1 MTYRSFCIIA
11 SEKLYNDKNCPA
23 EQKDRGTAVFE
34 AQNLIKHFAGDAFCT
49 YRIDEEMS
57 ADCEKKLFSAL
68 EKKLSGIPLQ
78 YILGEWEFYGERI
91 FCGEGC
97 LIPRPETEFL
107 AEFAIK
113 NLPSDGKF
121 FDICTGSG
129 CIPVAILKN
138 RPGTFASCLDISE
151 DALLYARKNR
161 EYHKLEPCMNIIHCD
176 AAEFETDEKFDII
189 LSNPPYIK
197 SCDMKNLS
205 SEVLNEPHI
214 ALDGGEDGL
223 YFYRLIVERFSKN
236 LKKGGFFAFEAG
248 EDTAHGVGEIL
259 ARNGFCAEYI
269 KDYSGIDRVII
280 GRKKD
285 E

>member
-1 MTYRSFCIIA
+1 MTYRSFCTIA
-11 SEKLYNDKNCPA
+11 SEKIYNDKNCPA

-34 AQNLIKHFAGDAFCT
+34 AQNLVKHFAGDAFCT
-49 YRIDEEMS
+49 YRIDEEIS
-57 ADCEKKLFSAL
+57 PDCEKKLFSAL

-91 FCGEGC
+91 FCGKGC

-113 NLPSDGKF
+113 NLPSGGKF

-138 RPGTFASCLDISE
+138 RPDSFAYCLDISE
-151 DALLYARKNR
+151 DALLYARKNCG
-161 EYHKLEPCMNIIHCD
+161 YHNLDSRMNIINCD

-205 SEVLNEPHI
+205 AEVLNEPHI

-223 YFYRLIVERFSKN
+223 LFYRLIVERYTKN
-236 LKKGGFFAFEAG
+236 LKKGGVFAFEAG
-248 EDTAHGVGEIL
+248 EDTSHSVGDIL
-259 ARNGFCAEYI
+259 TKSGFFAEYI